1 MKKSIYYWS
10 PCLTNIAT
18 IKATINS
25 ALSLTKYSDQYD
37 VKIINVC
44 GEWNK
49 YKNYLLEN
57 NISLENLSFN
67 YYRFLPKNGFIK
79 YRFSTFIIFLVS
91 LFPLIFLIKRK
102 KPDYFMIHMI
112 TSLPL
117 ILFNFLELKTK
128 TILRISGSPKLNF
141 LRKKLW
147 MFSEKKLYV
156 VTCPTDDLK
165 KSLIDSKIFSKDKV
179 INLYDPVINIKE
191 FIKKKGKNNDKFIV
205 NENQNFFVA
214 AGRLTKQKNFIYL
227 IKEFKKFCNIY
238 PEEKLI
244 IFGEGEL
251 KNELVN
257 EIEKKN
263 LYKNVKLG
271 GYTDNIYKH
280 LLKSKAF
287 ILSSLWENPG
297 FVIIESAL
305 CNSMVISSNCK
316 NGPREFLLNGNA
328 GFLFESN
335 KEDELFKKLD
345 EFKKLEKKEIFKKIV
360 LAKRNSIK
368 FTMFRHFLGLKKII
382 EQT

>member
-1 MKKSIYYWS
+1 M
-10 PCLTNIAT
+10 
-18 IKATINS
+18 
-25 ALSLTKYSDQYD
+25 
-37 VKIINVC
+37 
-44 GEWNK
+44 
-49 YKNYLLEN
+49 
-57 NISLENLSFN
+57 
-67 YYRFLPKNGFIK
+67 
-79 YRFSTFIIFLVS
+79 
-91 LFPLIFLIKRK
+91 
-102 KPDYFMIHMI
+102 
-112 TSLPL
+112 
-117 ILFNFLELKTK
+117 
-128 TILRISGSPKLNF
+128 
-141 LRKKLW
+141 
-147 MFSEKKLYV
+147 
-156 VTCPTDDLK
+156 
-165 KSLIDSKIFSKDKV
+165 
-179 INLYDPVINIKE
+179 YDPVINIKE

-263 LYKNVKLG
+263 LYKNIKLG

-316 NGPREFLLNGNA
+316 NGPRNFY
-328 GFLFESN
+328 
-335 KEDELFKKLD
+335 
-345 EFKKLEKKEIFKKIV
+345 
-360 LAKRNSIK
+360 
-368 FTMFRHFLGLKKII
+368 
-382 EQT
+382 